1 MLTVISTTFIISIIL
16 FILFFKRKYIYK
28 IRSIFFYLNKNN
40 IKTTKNEF
48 LKENINNQIRY
59 QKDANIYSNLEKYYL
74 KKKMLKLFKGS
85 KAEKLEALNIAK
97 KLSDKSTLNI
107 LKIGLKDMD
116 SDIVKLSA
124 KLIEKFK

>member
-1 MLTVISTTFIISIIL
+1 MLNVISIILIISIIV
-16 FILFFKRKYIYK
+16 FTLFFKRNYIYK

-40 IKTTKNEF
+40 IKTAKNEC
-48 LKENINNQIRY
+48 LKVNFNNQIKY
-59 QKDANIYSNLEKYYL
+59 QQDINIYSNLERYYL
-74 KKKMLKLFKGS
+74 KKKMLQLFKGS

-116 SDIVKLSA
+116 SDIIKLSA

>member
-1 MLTVISTTFIISIIL
+1 MLTVISTMLIISIIL

-59 QKDANIYSNLEKYYL
+59 QKDANIYSNLEKYYF

>member
-1 MLTVISTTFIISIIL
+1 MLNVISIILIISIVL
-16 FILFFKRKYIYK
+16 FILFFKRNYIYK

-40 IKTTKNEF
+40 IKTIKNEC
-48 LKENINNQIRY
+48 LKVNINNQIRY
-59 QKDANIYSNLEKYYL
+59 QRDVNIYSNLEKYYL

-116 SDIVKLSA
+116 SDIIKLSA

>member
-40 IKTTKNEF
+40 IKTTKNES

-116 SDIVKLSA
+116 SDIIKLSA

>member
-1 MLTVISTTFIISIIL
+1 MLNVISITLIISIIL
-16 FILFFKRKYIYK
+16 FILFFKRNYISK

-59 QKDANIYSNLEKYYL
+59 QKDANIYSNLEKYYF

>member
-1 MLTVISTTFIISIIL
+1 MLNVISIILIISIIL
-16 FILFFKRKYIYK
+16 FTLFFKRNYIYK

-40 IKTTKNEF
+40 IKTTKNEC
-48 LKENINNQIRY
+48 LKVNSNNQIRY
-59 QKDANIYSNLEKYYL
+59 QKDTNIYSNLEKYYL

-107 LKIGLKDMD
+107 LKIGIKDMD
-116 SDIVKLSA
+116 SDIIKLSA

>member
-1 MLTVISTTFIISIIL
+1 MLNVISIILIISIIL
-16 FILFFKRKYIYK
+16 FTLFFKRNYIYK

-40 IKTTKNEF
+40 IKTAKNEC
-48 LKENINNQIRY
+48 LKVNFNNQIKY
-59 QKDANIYSNLEKYYL
+59 QQDINIYSNLERYYL
-74 KKKMLKLFKGS
+74 KKKMLQLFKGS

-116 SDIVKLSA
+116 SDIIKLSA

>member
-1 MLTVISTTFIISIIL
+1 MITVISTMLIISIIL

-59 QKDANIYSNLEKYYL
+59 QKDANIYSNLEKYYF

>member
-1 MLTVISTTFIISIIL
+1 MLNVISIILIISIVL
-16 FILFFKRKYIYK
+16 FILFFKRNYIYK

-40 IKTTKNEF
+40 IKTAKNEC
-48 LKENINNQIRY
+48 LKVNFNNQIEY
-59 QKDANIYSNLEKYYL
+59 QQDINIYSNLERYYL
-74 KKKMLKLFKGS
+74 KKKMLQLFKGS

-116 SDIVKLSA
+116 SDIIKLSA

>member
-40 IKTTKNEF
+40 IKTTKNES

-59 QKDANIYSNLEKYYL
+59 QKDANIYSNLEKYYF

>member
-1 MLTVISTTFIISIIL
+1 MLTVISTLLIISIIL

-59 QKDANIYSNLEKYYL
+59 QKDANIYSNLEKYYF

-107 LKIGLKDMD
+107 LKIGLKNMD

>member
-59 QKDANIYSNLEKYYL
+59 QKDANIYSNLEKYYF